1 MNRDPDRKI
10 TVEDLI
16 RLKRTERPRAEFWA
30 SFESQMRAKQLAAIV
45 VKRPWWDGAARIVS
59 GALRYSLPVA
69 AAASVALVWVG
80 IRYAGAPAPA
90 AHGLALA
97 GASAPSAALPQ
108 PMRPVPAAR
117 QVSVARAEPAAVVAV
132 AEPDAPPV
140 VAATSPHVTQ
150 VSQGAFADDSDRTP
164 IAEGIYV
171 TLADL
176 RETAPVLPQRDVFGS
191 DRDFEST
198 VSARQQASDPLARM
212 DPAAERRARLLA
224 PALPAYASSSS
235 RALTGSLTRERLNDD
250 RIYESMDLYG
260 SSGRSMVGFR
270 F

>member
-1 MNRDPDRKI
+1 MNRDPERKI

-16 RLKRTERPRAEFWA
+16 RLKRTERPRAEFWV

-45 VKRPWWDGAARIVS
+45 VKRPWWDGAARILS
-59 GALRYSLPVA
+59 GGLRYSLPVA

-80 IRYAGAPAPA
+80 VRYAGAPARA
-90 AHGLALA
+90 THGLAM
-97 GASAPSAALPQ
+97 ASASAALPQ

-117 QVSVARAEPAAVVAV
+117 KESVARAEPAAVVAV
-132 AEPDAPPV
+132 AEPQASPV

-191 DRDFEST
+191 DRDFESA

-224 PALPAYASSSS
+224 PALPAYASSGP
-235 RALTGSLTRERLNDD
+235 RTLTGSLTRERLNDD